1 VINVDTKF
9 EHKNP
14 TGPVGTTSGFS
25 FGFISVPNP
34 KRLGNR
40 KGVFDIGEISISD
53 CRAARIPL
61 SFRVARFRI
70 LLKYW
75 LPPLAW
81 MILIFSASGDAKSYQ
96 HSSTLFEPLLHWLF
110 PQMPQMRVELIHH
123 IFRKIGHLTEYALL
137 ALLLWRAI
145 RQPQKTDRGARRW
158 RWDEAGLSLA
168 LVFLYAAS
176 DEFHQIFI
184 ATRTALVSDI
194 FIDTSGGA
202 IGLLLLWVIGK
213 SRKHW

>member
-1 VINVDTKF
+1 MAKL
-9 EHKNP
+9 
-14 TGPVGTTSGFS
+14 
-25 FGFISVPNP
+25 
-34 KRLGNR
+34 RL
-40 KGVFDIGEISISD
+40 
-53 CRAARIPL
+53 
-61 SFRVARFRI
+61 

-81 MILIFSASGDAKSYQ
+81 MCVIFSASGDAKSYQ

-110 PQMPQMRVELIHH
+110 PQMPQTHVELIHH

-145 RQPQKTDRGARRW
+145 RQPQKTDRGSRRW

-176 DEFHQIFI
+176 DEFHQVFV

-202 IGLLLLWVIGK
+202 IGLLLLWSIG
-213 SRKHW
+213 RFYKHW